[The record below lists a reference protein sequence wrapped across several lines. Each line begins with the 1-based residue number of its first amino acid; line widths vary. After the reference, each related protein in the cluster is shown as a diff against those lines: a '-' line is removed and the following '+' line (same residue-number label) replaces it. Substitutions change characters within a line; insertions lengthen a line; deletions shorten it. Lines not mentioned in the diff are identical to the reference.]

1 MRFRFRE
8 PEAML
13 RAAFA
18 LARSLDSEGVVLSLN
33 GPLGAGKTVFVKGLA
48 EGLGVAAAIVASP
61 TFSIAN
67 EYETAGGGW
76 LRHVDFYR
84 VEEARELEELGFEDF
99 LEAGA
104 LLAVEWGNRFP
115 DALPR
120 DHVEL
125 KIDRPPEVP
134 GTRMAQAVAHGE
146 SSRRV
151 LERWR
156 TRLVETNQPGM
167 E

>member
-8 PEAML
+8 PEGML

-18 LARSLDSEGVVLSLN
+18 LARRLDSEGVVLSLN

-48 EGLGVAAAIVASP
+48 EGLGVAAAVVASP

-84 VEEARELEELGFEDF
+84 IKDPRELEELGFEDF

-104 LLAVEWGNRFP
+104 WAIGFVAPLFAPEDMAEGRFDRIEERARRLLGAV
-115 DALPR
+115 
-120 DHVEL
+120 
-125 KIDRPPEVP
+125 DRT
-134 GTRMAQAVAHGE
+134 GA
-146 SSRRV
+146 
-151 LERWR
+151 
-156 TRLVETNQPGM
+156 
-167 E
+167 